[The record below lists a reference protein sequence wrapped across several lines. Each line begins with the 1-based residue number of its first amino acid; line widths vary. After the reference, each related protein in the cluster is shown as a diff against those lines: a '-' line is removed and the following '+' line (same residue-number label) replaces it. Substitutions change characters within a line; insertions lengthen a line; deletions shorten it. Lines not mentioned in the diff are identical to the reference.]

1 MKTMLRIAGKEF
13 GTFFSSPAA
22 YIFLGAF
29 LGTTF
34 FIFFWIESFFARNIA
49 DLQPL
54 FKWMPLLL
62 IFLCG
67 AITMRMWAEER
78 RTGTRELLMTSP
90 VSSLILIGGKFLA
103 CLGLVALALLL
114 SVPLAVTVSFIGPL
128 DWGPVFG
135 GYLASLF
142 LASAYISIGIFVS
155 SRSDNQLVALIT
167 TVLICTV
174 FYFLGSSSF
183 TAFFD
188 NSTAEFLKLL
198 GSGSR
203 FESITRGVIDIRD
216 LIYYLSICAIF
227 LVLTGYSLE
236 QQRWAG
242 NKNKTA
248 HRTWQLVTLLAVINL
263 VVVNI
268 WMAPVQKVRV
278 DLTENKI
285 YTLSDATRSYL
296 SRLREPLLIRGYF
309 SAQTHPL
316 LAPLVPRLRDLLKE
330 YEAAGNGRVRVEI
343 VDPGEHP
350 DLEQEAGEKYGIRPV
365 PFRTASRYQ
374 TAVTNSYFDIL
385 VSYGS
390 EFETLNF
397 RDLIDIKTAGETEM
411 SVDLKNP
418 EYDISQAIK
427 KVLYSYQSG
436 GNLFENITGPVT
448 FTGYFSGD
456 GKLPEELVELKKA
469 IVKAVD
475 ETGKKSGGRFS
486 ATFVDPDE
494 KGGDFISQLEEKW
507 GFRPMVAGLFSPETF
522 WFYMVMKNGDQEV
535 QVPLPEDLKAEA
547 VQRVIDSALKRFSTG
562 FLKTVA
568 VWAPVSTP
576 PMSPY
581 APREQK
587 RQFRRLR
594 QYLGEDF
601 NVIDTDLKKGMVP
614 ENADILLLLAPESL
628 NDKQLFGVDQFL
640 MQGGSVIMA
649 TSFSDI
655 EMNGAL
661 KVRKVDSGLE
671 KWLEHNGIT
680 VEKELVFDPQ
690 NTPFPVPRKRNLGGF
705 VVQETQL
712 VNYPL
717 FVDIRPDGMDR
728 DSGLLAGIRQ
738 LTMSWASPVTVDGKK
753 NGQRKINKL
762 LFSSP
767 DSWRSD
773 NLNIQPDFD
782 RYGELGFKAGET
794 RGRAALAVMVE
805 GGFTSWFKDKPSPLA
820 AGKKEKKTAGK
831 QGDKSKDKKEEPLVI
846 NRVID
851 HSPDSSR
858 LFVFGSNT
866 FLSDIALGLSSS
878 VNGAIYD
885 APLQLVANCIDWSLE
900 DRELLS
906 MRSHTRFSRTLLP
919 LQTGERR
926 VIEYLNYG
934 LALAGLV
941 LIWIVGLWLRRRTR
955 LRFQAI
961 LDDSGRV

>member
-1 MKTMLRIAGKEF
+1 
-13 GTFFSSPAA
+13 
-22 YIFLGAF
+22 
-29 LGTTF
+29 
-34 FIFFWIESFFARNIA
+34 
-49 DLQPL
+49 
-54 FKWMPLLL
+54 
-62 IFLCG
+62 
-67 AITMRMWAEER
+67 
-78 RTGTRELLMTSP
+78 
-90 VSSLILIGGKFLA
+90 
-103 CLGLVALALLL
+103 
-114 SVPLAVTVSFIGPL
+114 
-128 DWGPVFG
+128 
-135 GYLASLF
+135 
-142 LASAYISIGIFVS
+142 
-155 SRSDNQLVALIT
+155 
-167 TVLICTV
+167 
-174 FYFLGSSSF
+174 
-183 TAFFD
+183 
-188 NSTAEFLKLL
+188 
-198 GSGSR
+198 
-203 FESITRGVIDIRD
+203 
-216 LIYYLSICAIF
+216 
-227 LVLTGYSLE
+227 
-236 QQRWAG
+236 
-242 NKNKTA
+242 
-248 HRTWQLVTLLAVINL
+248 
-263 VVVNI
+263 
-268 WMAPVQKVRV
+268 
-278 DLTENKI
+278 
-285 YTLSDATRSYL
+285 
-296 SRLREPLLIRGYF
+296 
-309 SAQTHPL
+309 
-316 LAPLVPRLRDLLKE
+316 
-330 YEAAGNGRVRVEI
+330 
-343 VDPGEHP
+343 
-350 DLEQEAGEKYGIRPV
+350 
-365 PFRTASRYQ
+365 
-374 TAVTNSYFDIL
+374 
-385 VSYGS
+385 
-390 EFETLNF
+390 
-397 RDLIDIKTAGETEM
+397 
-411 SVDLKNP
+411 
-418 EYDISQAIK
+418 
-427 KVLYSYQSG
+427 
-436 GNLFENITGPVT
+436 
-448 FTGYFSGD
+448 
-456 GKLPEELVELKKA
+456 
-469 IVKAVD
+469 
-475 ETGKKSGGRFS
+475 
-486 ATFVDPDE
+486 
-494 KGGDFISQLEEKW
+494 
-507 GFRPMVAGLFSPETF
+507 MVAGLFSPETF

-614 ENADILLLLAPESL
+614 ETADILLLLAPESL

-820 AGKKEKKTAGK
+820 AGKKEKKKAGK